1 MTIEDQIKDEKL
13 QYDINREVAK
23 ISALS
28 SGKLDKYEYLT
39 GEEILPSNQQQ
50 IIQQAKFNYSPL
62 GKALEKQVK
71 TIKDQ
76 GEKQVVAL
84 ESLKD
89 PDKKLP
95 AIKDFIPME
104 NLNPEIINEI
114 KRIEEIEKKVDRNRM
129 VYKGTNKTYDF
140 RNFKTIRA
148 FGNEIRNNV
157 ISLDTANIEQANL
170 LSYISDF
177 MKTKPQD
184 LEKRKLRSDVLN
196 GVTELVKGR
205 EMVLTAFKSGIFQ
218 VSKESQKGEG
228 PNASKGANEMLKVLT
243 PNQMLKRLPIALAQV
258 KAGNNSESLLNEIR
272 QIVYSLYRSKEITKK
287 VYNNVINSIKV

>member
-13 QYDINREVAK
+13 QYDINREAAK

-28 SGKLDKYEYLT
+28 PCKLDKYEYLT

-50 IIQQAKFNYSPL
+50 LIQQAKFNYSPL
-62 GKALEKQVK
+62 GKAIEKQRK
-71 TIKDQ
+71 TIEDQ

-84 ESLKD
+84 ESLKVS
-89 PDKKLP
+89 DKKLP
-95 AIKDFIPME
+95 PIKDFIPME

-114 KRIEEIEKKVDRNRM
+114 KKIEEIEKMADRNKM

-140 RNFKTIRA
+140 RNFKTIRT

-157 ISLDTANIEQANL
+157 ISLDTANMEQANL

-177 MKTKPQD
+177 MKTKPRD
-184 LEKRKLRSDVLN
+184 LEKKKLRADLLN
-196 GVTELVKGR
+196 SVTGLVQGR
-205 EMVLTAFKSGIFQ
+205 EAVLTAFKSGIFQ
-218 VSKESQKGEG
+218 TSKESQEGEG
-228 PNASKGANEMLKVLT
+228 LKILT
-243 PNQMLKRLPIALAQV
+243 PNQMLIRLPIALAQV
-258 KAGNNSESLLNEIR
+258 KAGNNSESLLNKIR

-287 VYNNVINSIKV
+287 VYNNIINSIKV